1 MLGVKLKKGSKI
13 INNYQILFIVNRL
26 KETSLVLDWARS
38 LYNRGWDIAVLPIE
52 PQINQMQPEE
62 LNIPIIKIKPYKR
75 WNPFIIWEICKIIKK
90 YHIQLIHVHRNYSG
104 GIASLAVFNNHNIC
118 VVNTE
123 HNPSWAFRKI
133 GLLLNS
139 ISLFRANYNCFN
151 SNYTKESLYLWQKYL
166 IKNIPYKVIYNGVP
180 IREIRKIPQEISK
193 EAFYNRWGLSKD
205 NFYIGKIATFKKQ
218 KDHFTLLKAIK
229 ILSQKYP
236 KIKLLLVGDGNL
248 DKILK
253 EKVKQLGIRKQ
264 VRFMGLLKRKEVYQ
278 LLSILNVSV
287 MTSRWEGFCNA
298 IVESMAAKLPV
309 VVSDIPT
316 LKEVVGNAGLYF
328 RTGNSN
334 DLAKKLEQL
343 IINKNMRKKY
353 ANLAQN
359 RCFNFYD
366 NEKAIKKYEEIYR
379 TLLKK

>member
-1 MLGVKLKKGSKI
+1 
-13 INNYQILFIVNRL
+13 
-26 KETSLVLDWARS
+26 
-38 LYNRGWDIAVLPIE
+38 
-52 PQINQMQPEE
+52 MQPKE

-104 GIASLAVFNNHNIC
+104 GIASLAVFNNHNIR

-123 HNPSWAFRKI
+123 HSPARAFNKI

-151 SNYTKESLYLWQKYL
+151 SNYTKESLYFWQKYL
-166 IKNIPYKVIYNGVP
+166 IKNTPYKVIYNGVP
-180 IREIRKIPQEISK
+180 IREIRKISQEISK
-193 EAFYNRWGLSKD
+193 EAVYNRWGLSKD
-205 NFYIGKIATFKKQ
+205 KFYIGNIATFKKV

-253 EKVKQLGIRKQ
+253 EKVNQLDISEQ
-264 VRFMGLLKRKEVYQ
+264 VHFMGLLKRKEVYQ

-328 RTGNSN
+328 RTGNPD

-379 TLLKK
+379 TLLKKK